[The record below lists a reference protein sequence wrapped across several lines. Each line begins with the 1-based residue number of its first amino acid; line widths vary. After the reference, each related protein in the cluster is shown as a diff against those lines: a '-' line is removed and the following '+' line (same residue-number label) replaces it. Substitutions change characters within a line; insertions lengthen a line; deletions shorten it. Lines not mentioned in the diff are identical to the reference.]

1 MYGLAVKAFL
11 VLAAM
16 LGNLLS
22 IELWKREV
30 WQGVYVGGLLAEAVP
45 EIMPYGRG
53 EEISRAQRLPW
64 LEDLCV
70 PLVVG
75 MVL

>member
-1 MYGLAVKAFL
+1 
-11 VLAAM
+11 M
-16 LGNLLS
+16 LRNLLS

-45 EIMPYGRG
+45 EIMPHGKG
-53 EEISRAQRLPW
+53 EEISRAQQLPW
-64 LEDLCV
+64 LEDLCT
-70 PLVVG
+70 VVIG